1 MKPKYIFAAVV
12 AVSLLMILVLP
23 RLAFASP
30 APAAVQPAAVIAAV
44 ATQDPAAE
52 EQPAAVEQPA
62 AEKQP
67 VTQQAAAANETT
79 DGDPESGG
87 GRAVPDGS
95 SDSAAGIAVIE
106 PPVEVTSAAEIP
118 LTADPSSLESFTASL
133 TNGQAGQLVGIY
145 VEGHFALPV
154 LQQPNGDENFVANV
168 ENSLTAY
175 SRAARHG
182 TLGLLAHNTLSGR
195 AFFNLKHGQ
204 EVVAVFGDGRQERYR
219 ITGEQAYQALS
230 PNEPTSNF
238 IDLSDATQ
246 TIIGH
251 EEVFNRVYAASGR
264 LVFQTCIEANGL
276 PTWGRLFIIA
286 ERI

>member
-1 MKPKYIFAAVV
+1 MKPKYIFTAVV

-30 APAAVQPAAVIAAV
+30 APAAVQPGAAPTAV
-44 ATQDPAAE
+44 AAAPTQAPVI
-52 EQPAAVEQPA
+52 EQPAASEQPA
-62 AEKQP
+62 AEPPP
-67 VTQQAAAANETT
+67 VVANETN

-87 GRAVPDGS
+87 GRVASGESVS
-95 SDSAAGIAVIE
+95 TAGIAVIE
-106 PPVEVTSAAEIP
+106 PPVEVTAAAAIP
-118 LTADPSSLESFTASL
+118 LTADPSSLESFAASL

-145 VEGHFALPV
+145 AAGQFALPV

-168 ENSLTAY
+168 ENTLTAY
-175 SRAARHG
+175 ARSARHG
-182 TLGLLAHNTLSGR
+182 TLGLLAHNTLSGS
-195 AFFNLKHGQ
+195 AFFNLKNGD

-219 ITGEQAYQALS
+219 ITGQQAYQALS

-238 IDLSDATQ
+238 IDLSDSSQ

-251 EEVFNRVYAASGR
+251 EDVFNRVYAVSGR
-264 LVFQTCIEANGL
+264 LVFQTCIEANSI